1 MPTYDY
7 RCEHCGHEFSQIQRF
22 TEGALEVCPNCGK
35 RPTRLM
41 SLPSIVFKG
50 SGWYKTDSRRS
61 SASEGSSSSSSS
73 SDKSTISGKSE
84 KTKSESGKGDTK
96 GDATA
101 DTKSETKSETKKDKP
116 AGSGGAAT
124 SGGSGGTS
132 T

>member
-7 RCEHCGHEFSQIQRF
+7 RCEHCGHEFSRIQSF
-22 TEGALEVCPNCGK
+22 ADTALEVCPKCGK

-50 SGWYKTDSRRS
+50 SGWYKTDSRGSSSES
-61 SASEGSSSSSSS
+61 SASSGSSGTSAA
-73 SDKSTISGKSE
+73 SDKSE

-96 GDATA
+96 GDAKG
-101 DTKSETKSETKKDKP
+101 DTKSETKSDTKKDKP
-116 AGSGGAAT
+116 AGSGGAST

>member
-7 RCEHCGHEFSQIQRF
+7 RCEHCGHEFSKIQSF
-22 TEGALEVCPNCGK
+22 TEGAAETCPSCGK

-50 SGWYKTDSRRS
+50 SGWYKTDSR
-61 SASEGSSSSSSS
+61 G
-73 SDKSTISGKSE
+73 KSTASDA
-84 KTKSESGKGDTK
+84 GDTAK
-96 GDATA
+96 T
-101 DTKSETKSETKKDKP
+101 DTKKTETTKEATKDKP
-116 AGSGGAAT
+116 AGSGGAST